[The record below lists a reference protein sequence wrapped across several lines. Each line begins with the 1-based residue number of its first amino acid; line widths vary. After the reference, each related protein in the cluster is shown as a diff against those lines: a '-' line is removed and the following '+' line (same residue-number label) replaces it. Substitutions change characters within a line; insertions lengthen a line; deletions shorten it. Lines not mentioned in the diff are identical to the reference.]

1 MEITKDFPG
10 GNIRLI
16 RVDGDHVFLENE
28 IRDTTEDWFY
38 WAFRVKGAAG
48 RTVTFDFS
56 PKAWIGYF
64 GAAVSHDLMKWAWGG
79 EVSEDRCAFTYA
91 FGPDEDDVYFCHD
104 LRYPVE
110 RFERFAKERKLPV
123 STLCLSEKGAKQPLV
138 TLGEGEDVFLFT
150 SRHHCCESTGTYVM
164 EGILSELSERPIEG
178 VKVLAVPFM
187 DMDGVIAGDQGK
199 SRAPHDH
206 NRDYVGEPIY
216 ASVRAVKALAERYH
230 IVYMLD
236 LHSPWHLGGRND
248 VTFEVRKNLDLR
260 PAQVRFGEL
269 LEEETRRDPASF
281 QYRTVNDMDAN
292 VEWNR
297 DEVMQRSST
306 GFFSHRESVRLC
318 LSLETAYFGTPD
330 NMATQEN
337 LVEYGRCVARALR
350 AAWKE
355 GV

>member
-110 RFERFAKERKLPV
+110 LFERFAK
-123 STLCLSEKGAKQPLV
+123 
-138 TLGEGEDVFLFT
+138 
-150 SRHHCCESTGTYVM
+150 
-164 EGILSELSERPIEG
+164 
-178 VKVLAVPFM
+178 
-187 DMDGVIAGDQGK
+187 
-199 SRAPHDH
+199 
-206 NRDYVGEPIY
+206 
-216 ASVRAVKALAERYH
+216 
-230 IVYMLD
+230 
-236 LHSPWHLGGRND
+236 
-248 VTFEVRKNLDLR
+248 
-260 PAQVRFGEL
+260 
-269 LEEETRRDPASF
+269 
-281 QYRTVNDMDAN
+281 
-292 VEWNR
+292 
-297 DEVMQRSST
+297 
-306 GFFSHRESVRLC
+306 
-318 LSLETAYFGTPD
+318 
-330 NMATQEN
+330 
-337 LVEYGRCVARALR
+337 
-350 AAWKE
+350 
-355 GV
+355 